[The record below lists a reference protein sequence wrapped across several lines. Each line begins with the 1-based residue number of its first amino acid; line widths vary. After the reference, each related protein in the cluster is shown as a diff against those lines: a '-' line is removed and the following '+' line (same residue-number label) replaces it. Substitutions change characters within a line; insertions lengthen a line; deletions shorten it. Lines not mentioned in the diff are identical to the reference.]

1 MGLYNAQDII
11 DNIELYE
18 EKIQNKINKDF
29 YSRTIEELQK
39 VGFEY
44 FHDVTKK
51 GYELTNE
58 NNKNIINTTGNIL
71 VYKCIIIAVT
81 DKGVYMNKPI
91 NLNDKLIELSF
102 EYYIEFNNDMYEN
115 ICKVIKD
122 FTV

>member
-18 EKIQNKINKDF
+18 EKIKNKINIQY
-29 YSRTIEELQK
+29 YSKTIEQLKK

-44 FHDVTKK
+44 FENVTRK

-58 NNKNIINTTGNIL
+58 NNKNIISTSGNIL

-81 DKGVYMNKPI
+81 DEGVYMNKPI

-115 ICKVIKD
+115 ICKIIKD
-122 FTV
+122 FVV